1 MLGYLLAFGLGIIF
15 LRKHGTGAI
24 VGYNAALVAVLFIL
38 IIWKGEEAL
47 KKWELKNDKTE
58 PSANNET
65 H

>member
-1 MLGYLLAFGLGIIF
+1 MLGYVLALGLGILF
-15 LRKHGTGAI
+15 FSKHGTGAI
-24 VGYNAALVAVLFIL
+24 VGYNAALVAVLFIF
-38 IIWKGEEAL
+38 IICKGEAAP